1 MVLDATKKAAAQA
14 TTSVSNLSVPV
25 KVLAS
30 ILIFAIGIAFTAG
43 TIWISLLGRMD
54 SLQEQGKDTKSI
66 MLLQGQEV
74 REDLDTVIENQE
86 AFDVAQDMMLKEI
99 SKSTGVGYYVV
110 KKGDTI
116 WGIAKDMDIH
126 YTVLMRMND
135 FIVDPVDLKP
145 GMTLSYPIAEA
156 NPGRH
161 GRDRNGN

>member
-99 SKSTGVGYYVV
+99 SKGLGLQIIMISHIPELISCADKVIEVSIEKGVSTAKEMTIIDG
-110 KKGDTI
+110 GD
-116 WGIAKDMDIH
+116 
-126 YTVLMRMND
+126 
-135 FIVDPVDLKP
+135 
-145 GMTLSYPIAEA
+145 
-156 NPGRH
+156 
-161 GRDRNGN
+161 